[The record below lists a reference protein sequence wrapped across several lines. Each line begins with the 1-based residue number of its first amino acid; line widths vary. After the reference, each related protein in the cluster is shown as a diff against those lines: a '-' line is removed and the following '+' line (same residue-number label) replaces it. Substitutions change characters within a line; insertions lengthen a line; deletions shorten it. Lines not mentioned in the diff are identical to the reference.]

1 MNMKATIDTDI
12 SVRELIGLL
21 AQLPGDAEVTIA
33 NNGWQLLYDIEEDT
47 LVDELPWKKD

>member
-33 NNGWQLLYDIEEDT
+33 SNGWQLEVEYEVEPLANPQ
-47 LVDELPWKKD
+47 ELR